1 MQLTERKF
9 TLRAARVFN
18 DMTQEEAAQML
29 GVAPNT
35 LGKYERGKSYPDVVM
50 VKRME
55 KLYGVP
61 FDRLLFPGTNE
72 N

>member
-29 GVAPNT
+29 GITPNT
-35 LGKYERGKSYPDVVM
+35 LGRYERGKSYPDILM

-61 FDRLLFPGTNE
+61 YDRLLFPGLHGN
-72 N
+72 